1 MKTGL
6 CGRFLHFLPLHRIT
20 GVDIDKIAVLCI
32 LEDRKI
38 NKNKHMSETITPK
51 YELAQ
56 DQIASSNKANE
67 EYNKFIDES
76 GEHPDTGVQ
85 SRDKDAAI
93 DLMVEARERAESI
106 LGEKQDWGTAVK
118 VDRMYKEAYDDNER
132 FDRVNEAKRALS
144 EQLHEN
150 WRKDIEAGFIAD
162 EKSAD
167 TARLRPSKDKT
178 GQEDAT
184 WFADKEANG
193 IVFETDENGSKL
205 VNTNVAF
212 SELPPSW
219 QKANSGAANFV
230 VDTVASSL
238 ESGEDMTSNEAI
250 EKSASAVHENWMKDN
265 AWQREST
272 PDLFVPYDQ
281 LIESEKK
288 KDRDQV
294 LLAVEHMLIEQ

>member
-1 MKTGL
+1 
-6 CGRFLHFLPLHRIT
+6 
-20 GVDIDKIAVLCI
+20 
-32 LEDRKI
+32 
-38 NKNKHMSETITPK
+38 MSETITPK
-51 YELAQ
+51 YELTQ

-76 GEHPDTGVQ
+76 GEHSDTGVQ
-85 SRDKDAAI
+85 LRDKDAAI
-93 DLMVEARERAESI
+93 DLMVEAREHAESI

-118 VDRMYKEAYDDNER
+118 VERMYNEAYDDNER
-132 FDRVNEAKRALS
+132 FDRAVKAKEALS

-150 WRKDIEAGFIAD
+150 WRKDIEAGFVAD
-162 EKSAD
+162 EKQAD
-167 TARLRPSKDKT
+167 TPRLRPSKDKT
-178 GQEDAT
+178 GQEDAA

-219 QKANSGAANFV
+219 QKANSGAANFA
-230 VDTVASSL
+230 VDTVVSSL
-238 ESGEDMTSNEAI
+238 ESGEDMTSDEAI

-265 AWQREST
+265 SWQQEST

-294 LLAVEHMLIEQ
+294 LLAVEHLLIKQ